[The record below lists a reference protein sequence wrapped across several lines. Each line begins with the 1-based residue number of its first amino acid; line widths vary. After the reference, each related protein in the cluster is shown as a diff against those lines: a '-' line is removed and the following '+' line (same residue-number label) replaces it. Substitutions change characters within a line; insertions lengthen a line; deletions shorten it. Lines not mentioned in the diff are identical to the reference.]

1 MEVIADN
8 GRLALESNTIRQELR
23 EERERVIKSQL
34 KEKSLQEV
42 YQHKFLLEQRVKE
55 LETENDKLCREKME
69 LKVKTSLDEDKLK
82 LFENSIS
89 DLERENAWL
98 KSTQADEMNRVESR
112 TEDLTEELSR
122 MRTENNKLKGNEER
136 KDNEVRR
143 LETLV
148 KESGS
153 EIQSLAAKNKYL
165 NEKVVDIEK
174 ELLLLIEEKRAEL
187 ENLAREEDR
196 RQRTREQNQSL
207 IKEMSRRIQEM
218 KRERSSKRIF

>member
-8 GRLALESNTIRQELR
+8 ERLALESNTIRQELR